1 MDSLNGFVVFVRVA
15 ETRSFVAAAQ
25 SLGVSASAVGK
36 RVARLESRLG
46 VRLFHRSTRSITL
59 TAEGMVFLE
68 RSRRILTEI
77 ESVELELLQSNETP
91 RGRLRISLP
100 QVTALV
106 MPALS
111 EFMALYPEIELDL
124 DFSDRMV
131 DIIGE
136 GFDVVMRGGTP
147 SDSRL
152 QAKFLG
158 HFHHL
163 LVASPG
169 YLQRCGTPRHPDDLT
184 RHTCLHYRFP
194 SSGKLERWPLRR
206 EASERDYEIPVSMVC
221 NHVET
226 RVCFAMRDRGITCLP
241 DFTVRQQLAK
251 GELVTVLDDY
261 LERRGS
267 FYLLWPSG
275 RQMPTRLRVFI
286 DFMSERVFAE
296 HQRYVP
302 HSY

>member
-1 MDSLNGFVVFVRVA
+1 MDSLSGFVVFVRVA
-15 ETRSFVAAAQ
+15 ETGSFVGAAQ
-25 SLGVSASAVGK
+25 SLGVSASAIGK

-59 TAEGMVFLE
+59 TAEGSLFLE
-68 RSRRILTEI
+68 RSRRILAEI
-77 ESVELELLQSNETP
+77 EATELELSQASEVP

-111 EFMALYPEIELDL
+111 EFMAQYPAIELDL
-124 DFSDRMV
+124 DFDDRLV

-152 QAKFLG
+152 SARFLG
-158 HFHHL
+158 HFHHV
-163 LVASPG
+163 LVASPA
-169 YLQRCGTPRHPDDLT
+169 YLARNGTPVHPDELA

-194 SSGKLERWPLRR
+194 STGKLEQWPLRQ
-206 EASERDYEIPVSMVC
+206 EPAGHEYDIPVSMVC
-221 NHVET
+221 NHVDT
-226 RVCFAMRDRGITCLP
+226 RICFAIRDRGITCIP
-241 DFTVRQQLAK
+241 DFTVRQQLQR
-251 GELVTVLDDY
+251 GDLVTVLDDY
-261 LERRGS
+261 MERRGS

-275 RQMPTRLRVFI
+275 RQVPPRLRVFI
-286 DFMSERVFAE
+286 DFMSTRLLPDAGAP
-296 HQRYVP
+296 QY
-302 HSY
+302 